1 MTEQEELP
9 VSNEFITFVK
19 IQLDHEQKQQ
29 LRRFLNLH
37 YLGDV
42 NCNEYDENFKLIPKY
57 PEKET
62 QEFKN
67 AMCRINATHEY
78 QVKVVYDVNG
88 NCKLELL

>member
-1 MTEQEELP
+1 MTEQEELS
-9 VSNEFITFVK
+9 VSNEFITFVR
-19 IQLDHEQKQQ
+19 IELDYEQKQQ
-29 LRRFLNLH
+29 LRCFLNLH

-42 NCNEYDENFKLIPKY
+42 HCNESDETGKLVAKY
-57 PEKET
+57 PDKET
-62 QEFKN
+62 QEFKD

>member
-1 MTEQEELP
+1 MKLEVDYDP
-9 VSNEFITFVK
+9 RNEFITFVR

-29 LRRFLNLH
+29 LNRFLNLH

-42 NCNEYDENFKLIPKY
+42 NCNAYDENMKLVPKY

-62 QEFKN
+62 QEFKD
-67 AMCRINATHEY
+67 AMWKAGTCVEY

-88 NCKLELL
+88 CCKLELL

>member
-1 MTEQEELP
+1 MTDHEELP

-29 LRRFLNLH
+29 LYRYLNLH

-42 NCNEYDENFKLIPKY
+42 NCNEPDETGKLVAKY

-62 QEFKN
+62 QEFKEALWRAN
-67 AMCRINATHEY
+67 AVHEY
-78 QVKVVYDVNG
+78 QVKVVYSVDG
-88 NCKLELL
+88 TCKLELL